1 MYIIPEPQKIV
12 EKQGNFIFR
21 YDHKILLKDSCG
33 REQFYHAGI
42 LKREIEE
49 SAGVSLQITRGE
61 SKRAAITLELCQE
74 KNIKEEGYLLQITAN
89 GVFVQAKDTRGLLY
103 GIQTLRQIIRQ
114 EGGQLSCLEIEDYPQ
129 LQHRGFYHDA
139 TRGRVPT
146 LEWLKSLADT
156 LSFYKI
162 NQMQLYIEHTYL
174 FEGLSEVWRDDTP
187 LTSEEILELDAYCT
201 KLGVELVPSLS
212 CFGHLYKLLSTKQYR
227 HLSEIEDAGMEP
239 FRMYDRMAHHTIHV
253 LEEESY
259 ALIKSLILEYMSL
272 FTSSH
277 FNICADE
284 TFDLGKGKTKEKAD
298 EIGVNRLYIDFV
310 KKLCDIVVS
319 KGKTPMFWG
328 DVICGFPEF
337 IHELPKETICLNWG
351 YAWNQSEY
359 NTEAM
364 AKAGATQYVCPGTG
378 SWNQFIP
385 LLKNSYLN
393 ITRMC
398 EFGKRHQAIG
408 VLNTDWG
415 DFGHINHPSFSIPGM
430 IYGAEFSWNEKMIEF
445 EELNRRISK
454 IEYRD
459 ASENFLSIVEE
470 ISTKFVYGWWSA
482 VMYQE
487 AIATKGEDG
496 KQYVLKE
503 EEISQVEEKN
513 TALLE
518 LEGKLAQCLQYLDT
532 SKRADASD
540 YMIAAEGM
548 RVLNEVGLAVSGC
561 ITDSKQLLELAEKL
575 ENWFYYYKQL
585 WRTKSKES
593 ELYQLTHIICWY
605 ADHIRELAGR

>member
-1 MYIIPEPQKIV
+1 
-12 EKQGNFIFR
+12 
-21 YDHKILLKDSCG
+21 
-33 REQFYHAGI
+33 
-42 LKREIEE
+42 
-49 SAGVSLQITRGE
+49 
-61 SKRAAITLELCQE
+61 
-74 KNIKEEGYLLQITAN
+74 
-89 GVFVQAKDTRGLLY
+89 
-103 GIQTLRQIIRQ
+103 
-114 EGGQLSCLEIEDYPQ
+114 
-129 LQHRGFYHDA
+129 
-139 TRGRVPT
+139 
-146 LEWLKSLADT
+146 
-156 LSFYKI
+156 
-162 NQMQLYIEHTYL
+162 
-174 FEGLSEVWRDDTP
+174 
-187 LTSEEILELDAYCT
+187 
-201 KLGVELVPSLS
+201 
-212 CFGHLYKLLSTKQYR
+212 
-227 HLSEIEDAGMEP
+227 
-239 FRMYDRMAHHTIHV
+239 
-253 LEEESY
+253 
-259 ALIKSLILEYMSL
+259 
-272 FTSSH
+272 
-277 FNICADE
+277 
-284 TFDLGKGKTKEKAD
+284 
-298 EIGVNRLYIDFV
+298 
-310 KKLCDIVVS
+310 
-319 KGKTPMFWG
+319 
-328 DVICGFPEF
+328 
-337 IHELPKETICLNWG
+337 
-351 YAWNQSEY
+351 
-359 NTEAM
+359 
-364 AKAGATQYVCPGTG
+364 
-378 SWNQFIP
+378 
-385 LLKNSYLN
+385 
-393 ITRMC
+393 MC